1 MDTMIKQES
10 MGRRIAK
17 DGDEVDYLAYGEQDP
32 HGARATVKANQR
44 RRTRRQVREAL
55 RNYEGE

>member
-32 HGARATVKANQR
+32 HGVRGKVATNQR
-44 RRTRRQVREAL
+44 RRVRRQVREAL
-55 RNYEGE
+55 RNWDGE